1 VAILR
6 GFRHIPRNIRDWAE
20 WFARQRIEADLGNPD
35 EDGWHLAS
43 DADGTRYWEAPPAT
57 QETDEGDD
65 PSIVRW
71 TIKEFDDDYSPVF
84 GDEKNVLLVS
94 TSASGVNVYI
104 EEDAFRDGSQLTV
117 YQYGAGQV
125 TIVAGTN
132 VSVRTPETLTFNEQY
147 GTVTLI
153 QVFANDWVIA
163 GRMTP
168 A

>member
-6 GFRHIPRNIRDWAE
+6 GFRHLPRNLRDWAE
-20 WFARQRIEADLGNPD
+20 WFARQKIEADLGNPD

-43 DADGTRYWEAPPAT
+43 DADGTRYWEAPPTTETAT
-57 QETDEGDD
+57 EDGDD
-65 PSIVRW
+65 PGIVRW
-71 TIKEFDDDYSPVF
+71 TIKEFDADYSPSF

-94 TSASGVNVYI
+94 TSGSARNVYI

-132 VSVRTPETLTFNEQY
+132 VSVKTPNNLTINEQY
-147 GTVTLI
+147 GSVTLI
-153 QVFANDWVIA
+153 QVYANDWFIA
-163 GRMTP
+163 GRTTP
-168 A
+168 